1 MFQQAVAGGA
11 ELASS
16 QAQNWQLNQHLA
28 TKLQHSLE
36 KLKEVEMQGL
46 IGAFGVM
53 HEELVREFTSW
64 LPESGLMLV
73 ANVAQ
78 LGYTTVPATVLA
90 RRSELFNVS
99 CTYEAD

>member
-1 MFQQAVAGGA
+1 M
-11 ELASS
+11 
-16 QAQNWQLNQHLA
+16 NQHLA

-36 KLKEVEMQGL
+36 KLKDVEMQGL

-53 HEELVREFTSW
+53 HDELVREFTSW
-64 LPESGLMLV
+64 LPGLRLMLA

-90 RRSELFNVS
+90 RRSKLFNDL
-99 CTYEAD
+99 E